1 MMKHKATY
9 GVGGYPEPNRRL
21 REGWGLA
28 SVILILEGNS
38 IDIKCHDGTFKAQV
52 VKKKQS
58 LHWYRQDNQH
68 AAVVLLGINYLH
80 PGYQTRKTRSNDAG
94 NSTHRS
100 RKPIQHFF
108 WFSDINQISLFFNI
122 LLSSVIFSNLA
133 MEIGISEAVSTG
145 YLGILRRNADP
156 SFHPK
161 PFQCACCMVV
171 WDFCFIV
178 VSRNVHRQAL

>member
-1 MMKHKATY
+1 MVISVNMMKHKATY

-38 IDIKCHDGTFKAQV
+38 IDIDNARWYEWRPWSTISVSDVLKCHDGAFKAQV
-52 VKKKQS
+52 VKKNQS

-94 NSTHRS
+94 NSTHQS

-108 WFSDINQISLFFNI
+108 SVFGHPSDIPFLQHPP
-122 LLSSVIFSNLA
+122 LLHHL
-133 MEIGISEAVSTG
+133 
-145 YLGILRRNADP
+145 
-156 SFHPK
+156 
-161 PFQCACCMVV
+161 Q
-171 WDFCFIV
+171 
-178 VSRNVHRQAL
+178 